1 MESKMYIL
9 PGRTGES
16 NIAGDNVL
24 ALLASIVNSIKALQQ
39 SYDDISRLGQSELLT
54 NADSWTLLGVSVPVL
69 RDVVHTTLTYAIER

>member
-16 NIAGDNVL
+16 DVAGDNVL

-39 SYDDISRLGQSELLT
+39 SYDDITRLGQGELLT

-69 RDVVHTTLTYAIER
+69 GSVVHTTFTYAIEG